1 MVGELNGMVG
11 SRLGARPM
19 RAAARRPVAVSFGF
33 LKHVPGAKPFSWRFH
48 ETVATRT
55 RASGMRRG
63 AARPSRLDR
72 ATWEQPDENPV
83 FSGWICD
90 LLPGKC
96 E

>member
-1 MVGELNGMVG
+1 
-11 SRLGARPM
+11 M
-19 RAAARRPVAVSFGF
+19 RAAARRPVVVSFGF

-90 LLPGKC
+90 LLLRKC
-96 E
+96 KRTAFRATLPIS